1 MKKIDVNFLEP
12 SQQQLSSLLELYQA
26 GRYADAEKLSLSI
39 TQEFPKHPFA
49 WKVLAAVLKQT
60 GRISESL
67 VASQTS
73 VQLDPQDAEAH
84 INLGIILKELGRL
97 KEAEIIFRKVIEL
110 KPDYAEAHNNLGGML
125 QELGRL
131 NEAEIIF
138 RKVIEL
144 KPDYAEA
151 HNNLGGTLI
160 ELGRFN
166 KAELACKKAI
176 ELKPDNVEAYNNLFI
191 ILQKLNKLK
200 EAEKILHR
208 SIQLKELDE
217 RKKAMEYCENVLKTK
232 LTESPEKSSF
242 VYREVS
248 QRGFFL
254 QSNLEKVDDWN
265 KQLPLLTWPFLDF
278 IKTLDL
284 KDIILH
290 ELGSGSSTLWFSN
303 VFKCV
308 ESYETNKDWYE
319 KLKPL
324 LKSNVILKLSRLE
337 DIYNC
342 SIQFKPSDWLLID
355 FTGKRTKFIH
365 ELVKL
370 SDEKLPAQLILDNPE
385 WYRNGAKIL
394 IDRGYTEIPFFGFK
408 SGEAIIACTSLFILK
423 KYFKMRALS
432 KFYYPMHS
440 MKIDN
445 SWDTID

>member
-1 MKKIDVNFLEP
+1 MKKIHVNSKQSPQE
-12 SQQQLSSLLELYQA
+12 QLNSLSELYQT
-26 GRYADAEKLSLSI
+26 GRYVAAEKLSLSI
-39 TQEFPKHPFA
+39 TKEFPKYQFA
-49 WKVLAAVLKQT
+49 WKVLGAVLKQN
-60 GRISESL
+60 GKINESL
-67 VASQTS
+67 VATQKSL
-73 VQLDPQDAEAH
+73 QLDPQD
-84 INLGIILKELGRL
+84 
-97 KEAEIIFRKVIEL
+97 
-110 KPDYAEAHNNLGGML
+110 AEAHNNLGGML
-125 QELGRL
+125 QRLGRL
-131 NEAEIIF
+131 KE
-138 RKVIEL
+138 
-144 KPDYAEA
+144 
-151 HNNLGGTLI
+151 
-160 ELGRFN
+160 
-166 KAELACKKAI
+166 AELACKKAI

-254 QSNLEKVDDWN
+254 QSNLKKVDDWN

-303 VFKCV
+303 VFKRV

-342 SIQFKPSDWLLID
+342 SIQFKPNDWLLID
-355 FTGKRTKFIH
+355 FAGKRTKFIH

-370 SDEKLPAQLILDNPE
+370 SDEKIPAQLILDNPE

-423 KYFKMRALS
+423 KYFKMRTLS
-432 KFYYPMHS
+432 EFYYPMHS

-445 SWDTID
+445 NWDTID

>member
-1 MKKIDVNFLEP
+1 MKEIDVNFLKP
-12 SQQQLSSLLELYQA
+12 SQQQLNSLLELYQA
-26 GRYADAEKLSLSI
+26 GKYTDAEKLSLSI

-49 WKVLAAVLKQT
+49 WKVLAVVLKLN

-67 VASQTS
+67 FASQKS

-84 INLGIILKELGRL
+84 NNLGVMFKELGRL
-97 KEAEIIFRKVIEL
+97 EEAETSYRKAI
-110 KPDYAEAHNNLGGML
+110 A
-125 QELGRL
+125 
-131 NEAEIIF
+131 
-138 RKVIEL
+138 L

-166 KAELACKKAI
+166 EAELACKKAI

-303 VFKCV
+303 VFKRV
-308 ESYETNKDWYE
+308 ESHETNKDWYE

-342 SIQFKPSDWLLID
+342 SIQFKPNDWLLID
-355 FTGKRTKFIH
+355 FAGKRTKFIH

-370 SDEKLPAQLILDNPE
+370 SDEKIPAQLILDNPE

-408 SGEAIIACTSLFILK
+408 SGKAIIACTSLFILK
-423 KYFKMRALS
+423 KYFKMRTLS
-432 KFYYPMHS
+432 EFYYPMHS

-445 SWDTID
+445 NWDTID